1 MKANRTFTLALL
13 LAAAAR
19 QPVFAQE
26 KLKTSY
32 ASVGATNAIWNIA
45 KERGFYKQHGLDVE
59 VVYIGST
66 AVTAAA
72 ILGQDVP
79 IAMAGGNGVVNAAIN
94 GADMVSIACFV
105 NTLDFDLVVHP
116 SIQSAEGLKKKAIAI
131 SRFGSVSDVAA
142 RELLRGLALRTPEDV
157 QLRQIGGAPER
168 IAAYTQ
174 GAVAGFINSPGSLHL
189 VGKTVPHKVILSM
202 ADLPKPPTFPWVCAS
217 TTKKFLARSHNMAR
231 RFVMA
236 LIEATRYFKTDKAG
250 TQRIMAKYHA
260 TANQAYLDDAYRTT
274 AKILDRVPYVTRE
287 GMSIQVEQA
296 RAANPASKLT
306 VDDVIDDSIVREI
319 EKDGFIERL
328 YR

>member
-1 MKANRTFTLALL
+1 MKTFPLCSVLFLIIFGRST
-13 LAAAAR
+13 AA
-19 QPVFAQE
+19 AQE

-45 KERGFYKQHGLDVE
+45 KERGFYKKHGLDVE

-94 GADMVSIACFV
+94 GADMVSVACFV

-116 SIQSAEGLKKKAIAI
+116 SITTAEGLKKKTFAI

-142 RELLRGLALRTPEDV
+142 RQLLRGLGLRTPEDV
-157 QLRQIGGAPER
+157 RLRQIGGAPER
-168 IAAYTQ
+168 IAAYSQ
-174 GAVAGFINSPGSLHL
+174 GAVAGFINSPGSIHL
-189 VGKTVPHKVILSM
+189 VGKAVPHKILLTM
-202 ADLPKPPTFPWVCAS
+202 ADLSKPPAFPWVCAS
-217 TTKKFLARSHNMAR
+217 TTKKVLSRSRDAAK

-236 LIEATRYFKTDKAG
+236 LIEATRYFKTDRDG
-250 TQRIMAKYHA
+250 TEKIMAKYHA
-260 TANQAYLDDAYRTT
+260 TANKAYLDDAYRTT
-274 AKILDRVPYVTRE
+274 AKILDRIPYVTRE
-287 GMSIQVEQA
+287 GMRIQLEHA

-319 EKDGFIERL
+319 EKEGFIERL